1 MITKPRAL
9 LVEDTGSMAL
19 MYRKLL
25 ERDGFEVTVASTAAA
40 GRAAIDEKQHD
51 VLLLDLMLP
60 DGSGLDLLEHAGQ
73 VTPGTFSV
81 VMTADGSINRAVE
94 AMRLGAFDFM
104 VKPFSETVFVASAR
118 NAVEAK
124 RNAAPAAA
132 PTKAGKKEDTS
143 FNGFVG
149 NSAPMKAMYDRIEQ
163 VGRSTA
169 TVFITGESGTGKE
182 VCAQAIHRVSS
193 RAKKPFIALNCG
205 AIPSE
210 LLESEVFGHL
220 KGSFSGAISDQLGAA
235 RAADGGTLFLD
246 ELCEMDL
253 ALQTKLL
260 RFLQTSTVTPV
271 GATRPVP
278 VDVRIICATNRDPAL
293 EVRAKRFREDLFFRL
308 YVVPIHLPPLRDRGA
323 DIMLLARHFL
333 KRFAKE
339 ESKLLADFDPAAT
352 ARLMAMRWPGNV
364 RQLENL
370 MRMIAAVHDAP
381 VVSSDMLP
389 MEIDT
394 SFDDVVSPPS
404 VVASQGASASMIDET
419 ASLDQRVMALVG
431 EELGAVERALI
442 EATIA
447 SCGGSVPKAS
457 RILGVSPSTIYRRRE
472 SWEAQVDVA

>member
-1 MITKPRAL
+1 MTANPRAL
-9 LVEDTGSMAL
+9 LVEDTGSMAM

-25 ERDGFEVTVASTAAA
+25 ERDGFDVTVASTAAA
-40 GRAAIDEKQHD
+40 GRAAIEEGEHD

-60 DGSGLDLLEHAGQ
+60 DGSGLELLEQASTS
-73 VTPGTFSV
+73 TPGTFSV

-104 VKPFSETVFVASAR
+104 VKPFSETAFVASAR

-124 RNAAPAAA
+124 RAANKDKAPAKAK
-132 PTKAGKKEDTS
+132 TKEAST

-149 NSAPMKAMYDRIEQ
+149 TSVPMKTVYDRIEQ

-182 VCAQAIHRVSS
+182 VCAQAIHRVSN

-220 KGSFSGAISDQLGAA
+220 KGSFSGAIADQLGAA

-253 ALQTKLL
+253 SLQTKLL

-278 VDVRIICATNRDPAL
+278 VDVRIICATNRDPAI

-308 YVVPIHLPPLRDRGA
+308 YVVPVHLPPLRERGT
-323 DIMLLARHFL
+323 DIMVLARHFL
-333 KRFAKE
+333 KKF
-339 ESKLLADFDPAAT
+339 SKDEGKSLLDFNADAT

-370 MRMIAAVHDAP
+370 MRMIAAVHDGP
-381 VVSSDMLP
+381 LVSGDMLP

-394 SFDDVVSPPS
+394 SFEDETHTS
-404 VVASQGASASMIDET
+404 VVRGEPSPVAPSDEKL
-419 ASLDQRVMALVG
+419 SLEQRITALVG
-431 EELGAVERALI
+431 EELGVVERALI

-472 SWEAQVDVA
+472 AWGAETSVA

>member
-1 MITKPRAL
+1 MSKKFSAL
-9 LVEDTGSMAL
+9 LVEDTRSMAM
-19 MYRKLL
+19 MYQKLL
-25 ERDGFEVTVASTAAA
+25 ERDGFDVTVAGTATE
-40 GRAAIDEKQHD
+40 GRAEIERGKHD

-60 DGSGLDLLEHAGQ
+60 DGSGLDLLEYASKQ
-73 VTPGTFSV
+73 TPDTFSV

-104 VKPFSETVFVASAR
+104 VKPFSESAFVASAR
-118 NAVEAK
+118 NAAETK
-124 RNAAPAAA
+124 QNAVSRKPEPANSKTEAPA
-132 PTKAGKKEDTS
+132 
-143 FNGFVG
+143 FNGFIG
-149 NSAPMKAMYDRIEQ
+149 ASPAMKSVYERIEQ

-182 VCAQAIHRVSS
+182 VCAQAIHRVSG
-193 RAKKPFIALNCG
+193 RANKPFIALNCG

-235 RAADGGTLFLD
+235 RAAHGGTLFLD

-253 ALQTKLL
+253 SLQTKLL

-278 VDVRIICATNRDPAL
+278 VDVRIICATNRDPAI

-308 YVVPIHLPPLRDRGA
+308 YVVPIHLPPLRDRGT
-323 DIMLLARHFL
+323 DIMVLARHFL
-333 KRFAKE
+333 KKF
-339 ESKLLADFDPAAT
+339 SKDEGKDLADFDSLAT
-352 ARLMAMRWPGNV
+352 ANLMGMRWPGNV

-370 MRMIAAVHDAP
+370 MRMIAAVHEGPLVTNA
-381 VVSSDMLP
+381 MLP
-389 MEIDT
+389 NELDT
-394 SFDDVVSPPS
+394 SFAETPTPSSSTPIPADTQPDDN
-404 VVASQGASASMIDET
+404 VASLEKRIT
-419 ASLDQRVMALVG
+419 ALVG
-431 EELGAVERALI
+431 EELAVIERALI

-447 SCGGSVPKAS
+447 SCGGSIPKAS

-472 SWEAQVDVA
+472 AWEAATDVA

>member
-1 MITKPRAL
+1 MGSNLRAL
-9 LVEDTGSMAL
+9 LVEDTGSMAM

-25 ERDGFEVTVASTAAA
+25 ERDGFDVVVAATAAE
-40 GRAAIDEKQHD
+40 GRAAIDRADHD

-60 DGSGLDLLEHAGQ
+60 DGSGLELLEYAGTK
-73 VTPGTFSV
+73 TPDTLSV

-104 VKPFSETVFVASAR
+104 VKPFSEPAFVASAR
-118 NAVEAK
+118 NAAQTK
-124 RNAAPAAA
+124 RAASKQKPTNL
-132 PTKAGKKEDTS
+132 TKAPETPA

-149 NSAPMKAMYDRIEQ
+149 SSHAMKSVYDRIEQ

-169 TVFITGESGTGKE
+169 TVFVTGESGTGKE
-182 VCAQAIHRVSS
+182 VCAQAIHRISP
-193 RAKKPFIALNCG
+193 RANKPFIALNCG

-253 ALQTKLL
+253 SLQTKLL

-278 VDVRIICATNRDPAL
+278 VDVRIICATNRDPAV

-308 YVVPIHLPPLRDRGA
+308 YVVPIHLPPLRERGT
-323 DIMLLARHFL
+323 DIMVLARHFL
-333 KRFAKE
+333 KKFSKDE
-339 ESKLLADFDPAAT
+339 GKLLTDFDPEAT

-370 MRMIAAVHDAP
+370 MRMVTAVNDGP
-381 VVSSDMLP
+381 LVTGSMLP
-389 MEIDT
+389 AEIDT
-394 SFDDVVSPPS
+394 SLFDPSPLPERLL
-404 VVASQGASASMIDET
+404 DEAET
-419 ASLDQRVMALVG
+419 STPDLSESLEHRIAALVG
-431 EELGAVERALI
+431 EELAAVERALI

-447 SCGGSVPKAS
+447 SCGGSIPKAS
-457 RILGVSPSTIYRRRE
+457 RILGVSPSTIYRRKE
-472 SWEAQVDVA
+472 SWEEKSGVA

>member
-1 MITKPRAL
+1 MAVKPRAL
-9 LVEDTGSMAL
+9 LVEDTGSMAM

-25 ERDGFEVTVASTAAA
+25 ERDGFDVTVASTAAA
-40 GRAAIDEKQHD
+40 GRAAIEKGLHD

-60 DGSGLDLLEHAGQ
+60 DGSGLDLLEQASIS
-73 VTPGTFSV
+73 TPDTFSV

-104 VKPFSETVFVASAR
+104 VKPFSETAFVASAR

-124 RNAAPAAA
+124 RAYDRPETAPKKA
-132 PTKAGKKEDTS
+132 TKESST

-149 NSAPMKAMYDRIEQ
+149 ASAPMKAVYDRIEQ

-182 VCAQAIHRVSS
+182 VCAQAIHRVSN
-193 RAKKPFIALNCG
+193 RAQKPFIALNCG

-220 KGSFSGAISDQLGAA
+220 KGSFSGAIADQLGAA
-235 RAADGGTLFLD
+235 RAANGGTLFLD

-253 ALQTKLL
+253 SLQTKLL

-271 GATRPVP
+271 GATRPIP
-278 VDVRIICATNRDPAL
+278 VDVRIICATNRDPAV

-308 YVVPIHLPPLRDRGA
+308 YVVPIHLPPLRERA
-323 DIMLLARHFL
+323 TDIMVLARHFL
-333 KRFAKE
+333 KKF
-339 ESKLLADFDPAAT
+339 SKDEGKSLLDFDAEAT
-352 ARLMAMRWPGNV
+352 TRLMSMRWPGNV

-370 MRMIAAVHDAP
+370 MRMIAAVHDGP
-381 VVSSDMLP
+381 LVSSAMLP
-389 MEIDT
+389 MEVDT
-394 SFDDVVSPPS
+394 SFVDDGPASSLMAEAAP
-404 VVASQGASASMIDET
+404 VAELN
-419 ASLDQRVMALVG
+419 ASLSLEQRITALVG
-431 EELGAVERALI
+431 EELGVVERALI

-472 SWEAQVDVA
+472 AWGTDSDVA

>member
-1 MITKPRAL
+1 MNRKFSAL
-9 LVEDTGSMAL
+9 LVEDTRSMAM
-19 MYRKLL
+19 MYQKLL
-25 ERDGFEVTVASTAAA
+25 ERDGFNVTVAGTAAE
-40 GRAAIDEKQHD
+40 GRAEIELGKHD

-60 DGSGLDLLEHAGQ
+60 DGSGLDLLEYAGKQ
-73 VTPGTFSV
+73 TPDTFSV

-104 VKPFSETVFVASAR
+104 VKPFSESAFVASAR
-118 NAVEAK
+118 NAAEAK
-124 RNAAPAAA
+124 QNAVARKPEPTESKTEAPA
-132 PTKAGKKEDTS
+132 
-143 FNGFVG
+143 FNGFIGV
-149 NSAPMKAMYDRIEQ
+149 SPVMKSVYERIEQ

-182 VCAQAIHRVSS
+182 VCAQAIHRVSG
-193 RAKKPFIALNCG
+193 RANKPFIALNCG

-235 RAADGGTLFLD
+235 RAAHGGTLFLD

-253 ALQTKLL
+253 SLQTKLL

-278 VDVRIICATNRDPAL
+278 VDVRIICATNRDPAI

-308 YVVPIHLPPLRDRGA
+308 YVVPIHLPPLRDRGT
-323 DIMLLARHFL
+323 DIMVLARHFL
-333 KRFAKE
+333 KKF
-339 ESKLLADFDPAAT
+339 SKDEGKNLTDFDSLAT
-352 ARLMAMRWPGNV
+352 ANLMGMRWPGNV

-370 MRMIAAVHDAP
+370 MRMIAAVHEGPLVTNTMLPGELDTSIANTPSPSTAP
-381 VVSSDMLP
+381 SLTSETVVSES
-389 MEIDT
+389 
-394 SFDDVVSPPS
+394 
-404 VVASQGASASMIDET
+404 VASLEKRIT
-419 ASLDQRVMALVG
+419 ALVG
-431 EELGAVERALI
+431 EELAVVERALI

-447 SCGGSVPKAS
+447 SCGGSIPKAS

-472 SWEAQVDVA
+472 AWEAATDVA